1 MRMGPGP
8 EAEPEL
14 DPGDCCSGSGSGSGI
29 VPPWPP
35 GWESELGR
43 VFQPPSG
50 LSCYHRDHQGPA
62 DLAQGLITNPG
73 PQGSLSG
80 FSPQP
85 HEVMGWTGTSSDWE
99 RERARA
105 WGDQDLSL
113 WLWLVG
119 ISSPSSPSSPSSL
132 SSSCSCT
139 PAHTHRLSPLLSL

>member
-62 DLAQGLITNPG
+62 DLAQGLITDPG
-73 PQGSLSG
+73 PQGLDLWADFHHSHTKWWDEQE
-80 FSPQP
+80 PVQ
-85 HEVMGWTGTSSDWE
+85 TE

-119 ISSPSSPSSPSSL
+119 TSSPSSPSSL